1 MAKVSIII
9 PIYNAEEYLR
19 ECLDS
24 AVEQTLQEIE
34 IILVN
39 DGSTDTSREICEEYA
54 KKDVRIKLINKENG
68 GVCDARNVGM
78 RAVTS
83 KYFTFL
89 ESDDWLPLDACEKM
103 CMKQEEYDA
112 DFVLGSYYKV
122 SQDNVKIKHPL
133 GEKEIFF
140 DENKIKTCLLE
151 YIMGLTGARLKKPE
165 NVDSLLTDTAKLY
178 KTEIVLKNNLYW
190 ISRKEIYSDCLDYI
204 LRYANCCKKAV
215 FFDEPL
221 YYYRRTNTGSQTAG
235 YRKQTVELWMIQFEA
250 MKKFIQEN
258 KLEHLLPAFYSRV
271 CFSIIPI
278 GGNAYRTGNRK
289 EGMKEIKQALQQ
301 DIYRIAFKNFKIRR
315 LPIYFR
321 PLFIFAKYRM
331 YNAFYYMTVVMRKIM
346 NRERGI

>member
-1 MAKVSIII
+1 MAKISIII

-24 AVEQTLQEIE
+24 AVEQTMKEIE

-39 DGSTDTSREICEEYA
+39 DGSTDKSREICEEYV
-54 KKDVRIKLINKENG
+54 KKDARIKLINKKNG

-83 KYFTFL
+83 RYFTFL
-89 ESDDWLPLDACEKM
+89 ESDDWLPQDACKKM

-122 SQDNVKIKHPL
+122 SQNGVRTKHPL
-133 GEKEIFF
+133 DEAEIFF
-140 DENKIKTCLLE
+140 DEQKIKNCLLE
-151 YIMGLTGARLKKPE
+151 YIMGLTGERLKKPE
-165 NVDSLLTDTAKLY
+165 NIDSLLTDTAKLY

-204 LRYANCCKKAV
+204 LRYTNCCKKAV

-235 YRKQTVELWMIQFEA
+235 YRKQTVELWMIQFDA

-258 KLEHLLPAFYSRV
+258 KFEHLWSAFYSRV

-289 EGMKEIKQALQQ
+289 EGLKEIKQALQQ
-301 DIYRIAFKNFKIRR
+301 DIYRIAFKNFEIRK

-331 YNAFYYMTVVMRKIM
+331 YNAFYYMTVVMRRIM